1 MVKQKYLDKAEILI
15 EALPYIQRFSGK
27 IIVIK
32 YGGSAMLD
40 DELKMKVIKDA
51 VLLKLV
57 GFKPV
62 IVHGGGKEI
71 NRWVDKVGME
81 HEFIDGFR
89 VTDGDTMEL
98 VEMVLSK
105 VNKDLVAKVQSLGVN
120 AAGISGKDGG
130 LIKVKKKMPEGKD
143 IGFVVDIISVDTKL
157 VEDLIEKDFLPVIF
171 PLGMDDEFNTYN
183 VNADEA
189 AAAIATG
196 LHAEKLV
203 YLSDVEGVRE
213 DPDDPE
219 SVLSELFVHE
229 AEELIEKGVISGG
242 MLPKIQNCIDALKGG
257 ITRIHIMDG
266 RIPHSLLLEIFTNK
280 GIGTAILS
288 DEEEKYWDGK
298 H

>member
-105 VNKDLVAKVQSLGVN
+105 VNKDLVAKVQSLGIN

-143 IGFVVDIISVDTKL
+143 IGFVGDIVSVDTKL

-213 DPDDPE
+213 NPDDPE

>member
-130 LIKVKKKMPEGKD
+130 LIKVKKKMPGGRD
-143 IGFVVDIISVDTKL
+143 IGFVGDIVSVDTKIIK
-157 VEDLIEKDFLPVIF
+157 DLIEKDFLPIVF
-171 PLGMDDEFNTYN
+171 PVGMDDEFNTYN

-189 AAAIATG
+189 ASAIAME
-196 LHAEKLV
+196 LSAEKLV

-213 DPDDPE
+213 NPDDPE
-219 SVLSELFVHE
+219 TVFSELYAGE
-229 AEELIEKGVISGG
+229 AEDLMKKGIISGG
-242 MLPKIQNCIDALKGG
+242 MLPKIQNCLDALKGG
-257 ITRIHIMDG
+257 ISRIHIMDG
-266 RIPHSLLLEIFTNK
+266 RIPHSLLLEIFTHK
-280 GIGTAILS
+280 GTGTAILG
-288 DEEEKYWDGK
+288 DKEEKYWNGK
-298 H
+298 

>member
-130 LIKVKKKMPEGKD
+130 LIKVKKKMPAGKD
-143 IGFVVDIISVDTKL
+143 IGFVGDIVSVDTKL

-280 GIGTAILS
+280 GLGTAILS

>member
-143 IGFVVDIISVDTKL
+143 IGFVGDIISVDTKL

>member
-105 VNKDLVAKVQSLGVN
+105 VNKDLVAKVQSLGVK

-130 LIKVKKKMPEGKD
+130 LIRVKKKMPGGRD
-143 IGFVVDIISVDTKL
+143 IGFVGDIVSVDTKIIK
-157 VEDLIEKDFLPVIF
+157 DLIEKDFLPIVF
-171 PLGMDDEFNTYN
+171 PVGMDDEFNTYN

-189 AAAIATG
+189 ASAIAME
-196 LHAEKLV
+196 LSAEKLV

-213 DPDDPE
+213 NPDDPE
-219 SVLSELFVHE
+219 TVFSELYAGE
-229 AEELIEKGVISGG
+229 AEDLMKKGIISGG
-242 MLPKIQNCIDALKGG
+242 MLPKIQNCLDALKGG
-257 ITRIHIMDG
+257 ISRIHIMDG
-266 RIPHSLLLEIFTNK
+266 RIPHSLLLEIFTHK
-280 GIGTAILS
+280 GTGTAILG
-288 DEEEKYWDGK
+288 DKEEKYWNGK
-298 H
+298 

>member
-1 MVKQKYLDKAEILI
+1 MVKQKYLEKAEVLI

-40 DELKMKVIKDA
+40 DDLKMQVVKDA

-71 NRWVDKVGME
+71 NRWVDKVGMK

-89 VTDGDTMEL
+89 VTDSDTMEL

-105 VNKDLVAKVQSLGVN
+105 VNKDLVAKVQSLGIN

-130 LIKVKKKMPEGKD
+130 LIKVKKKTPGGKD
-143 IGFVVDIISVDTKL
+143 IGFVGDIAGVDTKL
-157 VEDLIEKDFLPVIF
+157 VEDLIENDFLPVIF

-189 AAAIATG
+189 AAAIAKG

-203 YLSDVEGVRE
+203 YLSDVEGVRA
-213 DPDDPE
+213 DPDDPD
-219 SVLSELFVHE
+219 SVLSELYVSE
-229 AEELIEKGVISGG
+229 AEDLIAKGAISGG

-266 RIPHSLLLEIFTNK
+266 RIHNSLLLEIFTNK
-280 GIGTAILS
+280 GIGTAILN
-288 DEEEKYWDGK
+288 DDEEKYWDGDN
-298 H
+298 

>member
-1 MVKQKYLDKAEILI
+1 MVSQKYLDKAEILI
-15 EALPYIQRFSGK
+15 EALPYIQRFNRK

-40 DELKMKVIKDA
+40 EELKLNVIEDA
-51 VLLKLV
+51 VLLKLC

-71 NRWVDKVGME
+71 NRWVDRVGMK
-81 HEFIDGFR
+81 HEFVDGFR

-105 VNKDLVAKVQSLGVN
+105 VNKDLVAKVQSLGVK

-143 IGFVVDIISVDTKL
+143 IGFVGDIVSVDTKL